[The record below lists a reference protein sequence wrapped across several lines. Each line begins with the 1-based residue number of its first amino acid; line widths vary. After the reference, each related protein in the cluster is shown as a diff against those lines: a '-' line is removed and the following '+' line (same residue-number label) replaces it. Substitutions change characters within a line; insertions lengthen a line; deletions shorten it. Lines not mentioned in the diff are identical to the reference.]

1 MDEIKRKDQIA
12 LLKTC
17 YEYHETGKW
26 TGLFSYPGCAQ
37 DLIKTGLVEEGGK
50 ITLAGHSALWYLD
63 LADDPTNSKSF
74 VEFTLTPRKSQ
85 GTEEENHGTT
95 NDRHGE

>member
-1 MDEIKRKDQIA
+1 MDEMKRKDQIA

-50 ITLAGHSALWYLD
+50 ITLAGCSALWYLG
-63 LADDPTNSKSF
+63 LIEDPTDSKSF
-74 VEFTLTPRKSQ
+74 VEIKLTAK
-85 GTEEENHGTT
+85 
-95 NDRHGE
+95 GEK